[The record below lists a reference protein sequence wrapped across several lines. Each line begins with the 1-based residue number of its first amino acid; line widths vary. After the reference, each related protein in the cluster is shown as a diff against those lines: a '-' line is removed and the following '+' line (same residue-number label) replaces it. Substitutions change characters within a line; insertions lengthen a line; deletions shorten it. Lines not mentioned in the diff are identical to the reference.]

1 MKRKIY
7 EKLLEWKRRDAR
19 KVALLIDGARRVGKS
34 WIAEEFGKNEY
45 ESHLLIDFLVTG
57 SVVGGRHNVSAIEV
71 KKTKRI
77 TTSSLDKFRKKFSD
91 RLSRSY
97 IVHTGAY
104 SDEGS
109 ALRLPVYMLPFEL
122 EHAEG
127 GK

>member
-77 TTSSLDKFRKKFSD
+77 TTSSLDKFRKKFRD

>member
-1 MKRKIY
+1 MENLVAQMIVASGRKLY
-7 EKLLEWKRRDAR
+7 FYAR
-19 KVALLIDGARRVGKS
+19 SD
-34 WIAEEFGKNEY
+34 NENAD
-45 ESHLLIDFLVTG
+45 ERMEVDFLVTG

-77 TTSSLDKFRKKFSD
+77 TTSSLDKFRKKFRD

-104 SDEGS
+104 SDEGGV
-109 ALRLPVYMLPFEL
+109 LRLPVYMLPFEL